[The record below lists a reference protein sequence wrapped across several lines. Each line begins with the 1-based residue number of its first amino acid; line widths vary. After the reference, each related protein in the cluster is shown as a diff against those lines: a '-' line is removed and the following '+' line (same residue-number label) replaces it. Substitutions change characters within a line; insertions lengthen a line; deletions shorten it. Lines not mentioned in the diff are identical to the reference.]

1 MFYLE
6 DLKNDTNRNIV
17 QVVQNKHVWNVLE
30 VEDIEND
37 QLNVL
42 KIIVEH
48 RGNEYVIEDDTLCRT
63 EVDPTV
69 VERPNVIHIADNF
82 IDDDNDEQSS
92 SQHPSGSS
100 GNK

>member
-48 RGNEYVIEDDTLCRT
+48 RGNEYVIVDDTLCRT

-82 IDDDNDEQSS
+82 IDDEDDE
-92 SQHPSGSS
+92 
-100 GNK
+100 